1 MAKIVYLAG
10 YEYRKI
16 LKRRSTWIALAVVL
30 AWVLFGGF
38 AGIYGNYY
46 MEGEKVA
53 THFQMVEMEREALG
67 DLVIKK
73 LDQGFFEKKKTDMET
88 IVKDKEAALYS
99 EGAEGSRASRWK
111 EYYRAYAPYGKLYDL
126 LGLLENCID
135 GIEID
140 QVDGENFYSF
150 RDQALDGIYGGERLS
165 HGEIEFHKRED
176 GKVPKPYAYGNMAGY
191 EWYLQM
197 LSPTCIIL
205 AFAIAIILA
214 PMFAGEYS
222 SHMDALALSCRYGK
236 NKLIWAKVITGISFA
251 AFSTLFFAALS
262 LLEVQVIYGLDGWD
276 LPVQASILG
285 FFLILPINFLG
296 LAAVAT
302 GCCLAAACMVAMVV
316 MFCSAKMKTPFG
328 VIIVSFIFIFAP
340 IYLIYMVAGHRV
352 LFMVVNS
359 LPTSMMFVGS
369 MAAPQLLAVGGRH
382 LYFFQW
388 VPPVYLVLIAGLAL
402 WSFRTFQRHEVQ

>member
-1 MAKIVYLAG
+1 
-10 YEYRKI
+10 
-16 LKRRSTWIALAVVL
+16 
-30 AWVLFGGF
+30 
-38 AGIYGNYY
+38 
-46 MEGEKVA
+46 
-53 THFQMVEMEREALG
+53 
-67 DLVIKK
+67 
-73 LDQGFFEKKKTDMET
+73 
-88 IVKDKEAALYS
+88 
-99 EGAEGSRASRWK
+99 
-111 EYYRAYAPYGKLYDL
+111 
-126 LGLLENCID
+126 
-135 GIEID
+135 
-140 QVDGENFYSF
+140 
-150 RDQALDGIYGGERLS
+150 
-165 HGEIEFHKRED
+165 
-176 GKVPKPYAYGNMAGY
+176 
-191 EWYLQM
+191 
-197 LSPTCIIL
+197 
-205 AFAIAIILA
+205 
-214 PMFAGEYS
+214 
-222 SHMDALALSCRYGK
+222 MDALALSCRYGK

-262 LLEVQVIYGLDGWD
+262 LLEIQVIYGLDGWD

-285 FFLILPINFLG
+285 FFLSLPINFLG
-296 LAAVAT
+296 LAVVAT